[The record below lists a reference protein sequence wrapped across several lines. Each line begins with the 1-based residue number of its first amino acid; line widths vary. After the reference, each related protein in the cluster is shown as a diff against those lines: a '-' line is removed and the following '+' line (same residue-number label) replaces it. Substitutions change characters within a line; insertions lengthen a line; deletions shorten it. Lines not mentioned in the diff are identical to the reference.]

1 MANASVNIGESEHI
15 GPGIDVLRASL
26 GGTFTVDDTKLL
38 ASWSEGL
45 KGEVIRLTKEHGHKI
60 CILIDISK
68 LEIYTDAKVIDILTE
83 LMKADKGLVH
93 KTATFGGNDNHVMV
107 QQIISGM
114 AERNNLRNFSTE
126 KEAVDWL
133 RSS

>member
-1 MANASVNIGESEHI
+1 MSNASVNIGTAEHI
-15 GPGIDVLRASL
+15 GPGMDILRASL
-26 GGTFTVDDTKLL
+26 GGTFTIDDTKLL
-38 ASWSEGL
+38 ESWSNGL
-45 KGEVIRLTKEHGHKI
+45 KGEVLHLSKEHGHKI

-83 LMKADKGLVH
+83 LMKADKGLVF

-114 AERNNLRNFSTE
+114 SERNNLRNFTTE
-126 KEAVDWL
+126 KEALDWL
-133 RSS
+133 KS